1 MGVELFPSGLFGYG
15 LVKNIKYQLVLL
27 PTHVTSNSLKLVMI
41 LVSPLNSSNVSS
53 TVFSSFYRL

>member
-27 PTHVTSNSLKLVMI
+27 PTPVTSNSLKLVMI